1 MTIAYRAMNALDL
14 PVVVGMERAVYP
26 VDAWSVAQFK
36 EELAGVPLNRSYVVA
51 VNEESEIVGYAGV
64 FSPDEGAEADIH
76 TLTVTPNYRS
86 QGIGRAML
94 DHLITWARQRRAPA
108 IFLEMREGNQEANP
122 LYVSAGF
129 TPISRRNNYY
139 GSGVHAVVMKKELL

>member
-1 MTIAYRAMNALDL
+1 MTITYRAMNALDL
-14 PVVVGMERAVYP
+14 PAVVGMERAVYP

-36 EELAGVPLNRSYVVA
+36 EELAGVPLNRSYIVA

-64 FSPDEGAEADIH
+64 FSLGEGAEADIH
-76 TLTVTPNYRS
+76 TLTVTPDYRS

-94 DHLITWARQRRAPA
+94 DRLITWARERRAPA

-122 LYVSAGF
+122 LYISAGF